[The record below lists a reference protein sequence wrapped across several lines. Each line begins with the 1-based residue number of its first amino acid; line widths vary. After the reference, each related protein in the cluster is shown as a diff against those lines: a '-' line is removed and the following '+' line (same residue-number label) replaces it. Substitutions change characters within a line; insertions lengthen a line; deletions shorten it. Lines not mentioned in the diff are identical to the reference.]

1 MLPQDLTIPMVKHLF
16 CQALKLIK
24 APKYVTGTNGE
35 KMSKSKGNVI
45 DIFLSEKKLKKQIM
59 SIETDSTPIEDP
71 KDYKNCNVFKLYEL
85 IADKNSVNSL
95 KENYKK
101 GGYGY
106 GHAKKELLSYI
117 LAKFSAER
125 EKFNYYM
132 SNKEIDE
139 ALNIGASKAHKIAQG
154 VLNRVREKLGI

>member
-1 MLPQDLTIPMVKHLF
+1 LPSAKVNESTQ
-16 CQALKLIK
+16 LI
-24 APKYVTGTNGE
+24 TGTNGE

-59 SIETDSTPIEDP
+59 SIETNSTPIEDP

-132 SNKEIDE
+132 SNLNEIDE
-139 ALNIGASKAHKIAQG
+139 ALNIGASKAQKVAQG
-154 VLNRVREKLGI
+154 VLNRVRKKLGYN